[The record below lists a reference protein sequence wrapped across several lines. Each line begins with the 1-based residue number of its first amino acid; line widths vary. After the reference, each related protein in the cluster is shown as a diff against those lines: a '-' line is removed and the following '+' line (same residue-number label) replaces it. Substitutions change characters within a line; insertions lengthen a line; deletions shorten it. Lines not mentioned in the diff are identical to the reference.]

1 MAHFAQLDNDLN
13 VIQIIVINNNVL
25 LDESGIEQEIL
36 GKQFCTNLLGGNWIQ
51 TSYNG
56 NIRKNFAGIG
66 YSYDLVRDAFIPI
79 KPYAS
84 WILDENTC
92 RWEPP
97 VPLPNDDKNYIWDED
112 SQNWIEE
119 V

>member
-1 MAHFAQLDNDLN
+1 MAHFAQLDDNLN
-13 VIQIIVINNNVL
+13 VIQVIVIHNSVL

-36 GKQFCTNLLGGNWIQ
+36 GKQFCTNLLGGNWVQ

-66 YSYDLVRDAFIPI
+66 YSYDLVRDAFIPMQ
-79 KPYAS
+79 PYTS

-97 VPLPNDDKNYIWDED
+97 IPLPNDDKNYIWDED